1 MRITQYSNQGVAKP
15 PLIQEPIKFR
25 EQQAG
30 LESHACVHKGRF
42 PENSDGSF
50 GTIRKRERIHQN
62 LLMAKAFVKLQVES
76 LKEVES
82 TLILWAN
89 NLQASSVNSAVNSL
103 FLQPVIRQTRLRYN
117 DIPLY
122 GNGTESPLKIY
133 YQKDGQRALLEV
145 PVLPLLCEPAF
156 SKIPFAC
163 KTGDSITASILHA
176 SCGEV
181 MGNHVIAESKLHQVE
196 DLIDS
201 LYPLNQ
207 IPKRASLLVFLQRL
221 FKQPGDCSRDLT
233 SFAGRSSNGHIPYK
247 SRGEIIE

>member
-1 MRITQYSNQGVAKP
+1 MRITQYSKQGVTKP
-15 PLIQEPIKFR
+15 PLIQEPIKYR
-25 EQQAG
+25 GQQAG
-30 LESHACVHKGRF
+30 LESHACVHKDRF
-42 PENSDGSF
+42 SENSDGSF

-62 LLMAKAFVKLQVES
+62 LIMAKAFVKLQVES

-89 NLQASSVNSAVNSL
+89 NLQKSSVSSGVNSL

-133 YQKDGQRALLEV
+133 YQKDGQRVLLEV
-145 PVLPLLCEPAF
+145 PVIPLLCEPAF

-163 KTGDSITASILHA
+163 KTGNSITSSILHA

-201 LYPLNQ
+201 LYPLEQ
-207 IPKRASLLVFLQRL
+207 SPKRASLLVFLQRL
-221 FKQPGDCSRDLT
+221 FKQPEDRSKDLT
-233 SFAGRSSNGHIPYK
+233 SFAVRSSNCHIPYK
-247 SRGEIIE
+247 SRGEIID

>member
-1 MRITQYSNQGVAKP
+1 MRITQYSKQGVAKP
-15 PLIQEPIKFR
+15 PLIQGPIKYR
-25 EQQAG
+25 GQQAG
-30 LESHACVHKGRF
+30 LESHACVHKDRF
-42 PENSDGSF
+42 SEHSDGSF

-89 NLQASSVNSAVNSL
+89 NLQKSSVSSGVNSL
-103 FLQPVIRQTRLRYN
+103 FLQPVIRQARLRYN

-122 GNGTESPLKIY
+122 GNGTEPPLKIY
-133 YQKDGQRALLEV
+133 YQKDGQRVLLEV
-145 PVLPLLCEPAF
+145 PVIPLLCEPAF

-163 KTGDSITASILHA
+163 KTGSSITASILHA

-201 LYPLNQ
+201 LYPLKQ
-207 IPKRASLLVFLQRL
+207 SHKRASLLVFLKRL

-233 SFAGRSSNGHIPYK
+233 SFAGRSSNNHIPYK
-247 SRGEIIE
+247 SRGEIID